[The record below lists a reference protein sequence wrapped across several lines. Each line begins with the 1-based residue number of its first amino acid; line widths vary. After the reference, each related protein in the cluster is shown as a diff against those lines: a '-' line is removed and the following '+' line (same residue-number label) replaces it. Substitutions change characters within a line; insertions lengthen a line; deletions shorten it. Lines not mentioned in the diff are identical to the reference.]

1 MDRTKSWMNKIS
13 QERSEMQKGARD
25 SGLVIQAYL
34 ASLRMERGLS
44 ENTVEA
50 YRRDLW
56 QFAGFLEE
64 IGTEILSAGP
74 RELQAY
80 EARLMKR
87 GLKAASICRKL
98 SAIHGFQQFA
108 YREGDQQHL
117 VLRGERPRL
126 GRRLRT
132 CL

>member
-50 YRRDLW
+50 YRRDPW

-74 RELQAY
+74 RGLQAY
-80 EARLMKR
+80 EGRLMKG
-87 GLKAASICRKL
+87 GLKAASIFWKL
-98 SAIHGFQQFA
+98 SAIQGFWQ
-108 YREGDQQHL
+108 YSHRESEHDELEPQA
-117 VLRGERPRL
+117 
-126 GRRLRT
+126 
-132 CL
+132 